1 MMAMEQLVAFR
12 LGREEYAI
20 SISQVKEIV
29 RYSGATKLPN
39 TPAHMEGIINLRS
52 NVIPVVNLA
61 KRFDLP
67 VEEVKA
73 KQVVIL
79 ETAGLEVGVI
89 VDEVTEVL
97 MIEEENMEPA
107 PMMEQQEAFFRGI
120 GKLGDRLMLIL
131 DLDVLFD
138 REETEMLQNVG

>member
-1 MMAMEQLVAFR
+1 MEQLVAFR

-39 TPAHMEGIINLRS
+39 TPTHMEGIINLRS

-67 VEEVKA
+67 AEEVKA

-107 PMMEQQEAFFRGI
+107 PMMDQQEAFFRGI

-138 REETEMLQNVG
+138 REETEMLQNAG

>member
-1 MMAMEQLVAFR
+1 MAMEQLVAFR